1 MRFAEYER
9 RKAEWVARNPDA
21 TPQQYQQAMKR
32 IAKELGI

>member
-1 MRFAEYER
+1 MHHEYER
-9 RKAEWVARNPDA
+9 RKADWIYKNPDA